1 MKYIGAK
8 AVIEDCELDT
18 EKGDMR
24 TARHGHIDIEDLS
37 EYTKVLDWAE
47 VRELVAKLGY
57 YKENVIHEYGRVD
70 VVIIRYKMA
79 KKVSGTLDDIII
91 VKYDFARKMRTVSLS
106 NGKTLDTDDQV
117 IRKAILSAEEIE
129 EENRREQ
136 GKEG

>member
-8 AVIEDCELDT
+8 AVIENCEIGT
-18 EKGDMR
+18 EQHDLRMGPSK
-24 TARHGHIDIEDLS
+24 HINSEVLS
-37 EYTKVLDWAE
+37 GYTKVLDWAE

-57 YKENVIHEYGRVD
+57 CKENVIRQCGQVD
-70 VVIIRYKMA
+70 MVAIRYKMA
-79 KKVSGTLDDIII
+79 EKVSGTLDDVII
-91 VKYDFARKMRTVSLS
+91 VEYDFARKLRTVSLS
-106 NGKTLDTDDQV
+106 NGKILDTGDQV

>member
-24 TARHGHIDIEDLS
+24 TTKHGHIDIKKLS
-37 EYTKVLDWAE
+37 GYTKVLDWTE
-47 VRELVAKLGY
+47 VRELVTRLGY
-57 YKENVIHEYGRVD
+57 SKEIAIHEYGQVD
-70 VVIIRYKMA
+70 MVVIRYKMA
-79 KKVSGTLDDIII
+79 EKVSGTLDDVII
-91 VKYDFARKMRTVSLS
+91 VKYDFAKKMRTVSLS
-106 NGKTLDTDDQV
+106 NGKIPDTDDQV
-117 IRKAILSAEEIE
+117 IRKAIMSAEEIE